1 MLKSVVPVVV
11 CNRTLL
17 ARMFYIYR
25 YLLFPVFSFW
35 ACLER
40 RLIAG
45 GYWRGIMLAA
55 LIGPIEK
62 KSMQSGVLVSGSGYN
77 SIKGIL
83 NLWAHEDGVSMSIMM
98 PFSAFHKPLFIPYED
113 IIVSEATW
121 YLDGES
127 LELEFKQC
135 PGVKFVMPKE
145 QVEWLDGFG
154 REKLDMENV
163 VYTKSWAK
171 KGWHTFAMVHAGLML
186 GGMVF
191 LVFLVL

>member
-17 ARMFYIYR
+17 ARMFTFIGIFFFLFFFLGMLRAQAYR
-25 YLLFPVFSFW
+25 WRLL
-35 ACLER
+35 ARHYAR
-40 RLIAG
+40 RVD
-45 GYWRGIMLAA
+45 R
-55 LIGPIEK
+55 PIEK

-163 VYTKSWAK
+163 VYTKSWAT